1 MDLFKQV
8 IFKLSVSTD
17 NPDSRIGHKKISIN
31 DIKDND
37 IEDDIKKFVIKNL
50 KKSKNLYKYGKL
62 EI

>member
-1 MDLFKQV
+1 
-8 IFKLSVSTD
+8 LSVSTN
-17 NPDSRIGHKKISIN
+17 NPNSRIGHKKISIN

-50 KKSKNLYKYGKL
+50 KKSKDLYKYGKL